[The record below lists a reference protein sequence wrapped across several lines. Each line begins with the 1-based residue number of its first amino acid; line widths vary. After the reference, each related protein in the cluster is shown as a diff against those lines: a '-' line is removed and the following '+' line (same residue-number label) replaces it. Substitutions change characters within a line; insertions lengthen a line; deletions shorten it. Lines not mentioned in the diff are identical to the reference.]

1 MRVENMIT
9 SGVISIDKFDEWQN
23 IVLAKYPNKFPIMHD
38 PEAAKFLV
46 NYLNVKGFIIRPLV
60 MINDEMVT
68 TQKFVTTDLKEF
80 TMDNNKWDWYLF
92 KVQFVPNY
100 FVLENNENLVMAPGK
115 PKWLIEMA

>member
-1 MRVENMIT
+1 MIT